1 MSDFTNDVTSLRWC
15 LFNDALPLWWQVGS
29 CELKG
34 SVQNLFGVCDS

>member
-29 CELKG
+29 CELKC